1 MEFCAQQRF
10 NPPPPNTVQP
20 PASAGAARAAWPA
33 RSGRP
38 ATAGR
43 FGRSSRPSQALQVAA
58 TTNARPSEVVCTK
71 NTIIQDTK
79 LPREG
84 KFFELEMTV
93 RDCELDEYGVVNNA
107 VYAAYIETARQ
118 EMIASLGVCTG
129 SIARAG
135 RAMALSE
142 LNVKYFAPLKR
153 GAKFVVMVRVVGI
166 RGVRMLMEHLIAT
179 LPERKLV
186 LEAMATVVCLNEDYR
201 PTRMFPEMANLLHF
215 FSHPN

>member
-1 MEFCAQQRF
+1 LCATVYIYKREATIESTGSELAEDRKTGIGRGAMEFCAQQRF
-10 NPPPPNTVQP
+10 NPPPPNTEQP
-20 PASAGAARAAWPA
+20 PASAAWPA

-79 LPREG
+79 LPRLYRRILLQVTQLGIQQVYMYGSYFDLFGANYREG

-107 VYAAYIETARQ
+107 VYAAYIETG
-118 EMIASLGVCTG
+118 L
-129 SIARAG
+129 
-135 RAMALSE
+135 
-142 LNVKYFAPLKR
+142 
-153 GAKFVVMVRVVGI
+153 
-166 RGVRMLMEHLIAT
+166 
-179 LPERKLV
+179 LPS
-186 LEAMATVVCLNEDYR
+186 TD
-201 PTRMFPEMANLLHF
+201 
-215 FSHPN
+215 S